1 MILFIWLFWIVTP
14 VSGKSGTFC
23 RCETYSFDGKPF
35 VAIWNSPTI
44 GCDFNFSIPIQLRK
58 YGIYENEHQTWNGNR
73 VTVFSSAQLGLY
85 PYYVL
90 NGDKNYNGGLP
101 QLVDMNEHL
110 RKARLDIIN
119 RIPDESFNGLAVIDW
134 EPWRPVWETNWAT
147 KRIYKVRSVELVR
160 SKHPHW
166 TLSKLIEKAKQD
178 FEEAAK
184 NFFVNTIN
192 LGKQLRPKA
201 LWGFYGF
208 PDCFAHEENHYQ
220 CSPEVQKYND
230 RLDWLFQSSTA
241 LFPSMYLLDEHPDN
255 RDYVLGRLR
264 ETLRFASKGVG
275 KNNRNIPIFA
285 YHRNIYENNPL
296 AFNFLTKADLDN
308 TVGLAADIGAS
319 GIIVWGNRFDE
330 NTSPEVC
337 HKIDTYIATK
347 LGPYIQNKQRQV
359 ESCNNLKCNRRGQC
373 VKSSLLTTEL
383 LKDFEIEERKES
395 CQSPMTLLP
404 IGKKDQV
411 PHKYN
416 MVEVLQKMNDLH
428 GISNINNT
436 HIQTLL
442 NKHNSLIQLS
452 SNSLANKHNEIIQND
467 IRLNGVLS
475 RKKDISPIFKKSNN
489 HTALPLKI
497 SVKRFFT
504 PEIITHKP
512 LKQMEKQNRKS
523 LTSYIDLGLHHNE
536 SNSNVDE
543 FFSQVNVTKH
553 NNTSNNLNNQSIE
566 ASFKKAEI
574 TNVNSNFSK
583 EISST
588 NLIARNI
595 SLKSNLSLANQSYS
609 IKALKKSEQFKI
621 TKGKYKDHKK
631 SEIPRVDFQ
640 ATSQLLNYS
649 MLSNEKKSKLIH
661 QLLAAVSGSLIQAP
675 DYLHKKNSSR
685 EELNRKSDIS
695 HLSHAKFMTTSKNNS
710 KSWLPHMYMIL
721 IGVSIGGALLFS
733 LVFVAVY
740 YYISFRKTFPSIIN
754 ENEYDTFSRDRKS
767 PASMPPKGHSSP
779 KTKEDKDKH
788 DDKPLSEQKTI
799 QRNME
804 LSLDSNSFSPKQTNL
819 KNSFKHSR
827 ESHRRRRSADK
838 RESERPHAFS
848 SSYPDEKIK
857 RSRSKERGST
867 YENLHSKDD
876 ITENSYNRVGREK
889 RRSSHSELKRSK
901 SRREKISKTKDGPEI
916 EINVNDLR

>member
-1 MILFIWLFWIVTP
+1 
-14 VSGKSGTFC
+14 
-23 RCETYSFDGKPF
+23 
-35 VAIWNSPTI
+35 
-44 GCDFNFSIPIQLRK
+44 
-58 YGIYENEHQTWNGNR
+58 
-73 VTVFSSAQLGLY
+73 
-85 PYYVL
+85 
-90 NGDKNYNGGLP
+90 
-101 QLVDMNEHL
+101 MNEHL

-404 IGKKDQV
+404 IGKKDQ
-411 PHKYN
+411 
-416 MVEVLQKMNDLH
+416 
-428 GISNINNT
+428 
-436 HIQTLL
+436 
-442 NKHNSLIQLS
+442 
-452 SNSLANKHNEIIQND
+452 
-467 IRLNGVLS
+467 
-475 RKKDISPIFKKSNN
+475 
-489 HTALPLKI
+489 
-497 SVKRFFT
+497 
-504 PEIITHKP
+504 
-512 LKQMEKQNRKS
+512 
-523 LTSYIDLGLHHNE
+523 GLHHNE

>member
-404 IGKKDQV
+404 IGKKDQ
-411 PHKYN
+411 
-416 MVEVLQKMNDLH
+416 
-428 GISNINNT
+428 
-436 HIQTLL
+436 
-442 NKHNSLIQLS
+442 
-452 SNSLANKHNEIIQND
+452 
-467 IRLNGVLS
+467 
-475 RKKDISPIFKKSNN
+475 
-489 HTALPLKI
+489 
-497 SVKRFFT
+497 
-504 PEIITHKP
+504 
-512 LKQMEKQNRKS
+512 
-523 LTSYIDLGLHHNE
+523 GLHHNE

>member
-428 GISNINNT
+428 GI
-436 HIQTLL
+436 
-442 NKHNSLIQLS
+442 
-452 SNSLANKHNEIIQND
+452 
-467 IRLNGVLS
+467 R
-475 RKKDISPIFKKSNN
+475 
-489 HTALPLKI
+489 
-497 SVKRFFT
+497 
-504 PEIITHKP
+504 
-512 LKQMEKQNRKS
+512 
-523 LTSYIDLGLHHNE
+523 LHHNE

>member
-184 NFFVNTIN
+184 NFFINTIN

-220 CSPEVQKYND
+220 CSSEVQKFND

-275 KNNRNIPIFA
+275 KNSRNIPIFA

-404 IGKKDQV
+404 IGKKDQ
-411 PHKYN
+411 
-416 MVEVLQKMNDLH
+416 
-428 GISNINNT
+428 
-436 HIQTLL
+436 
-442 NKHNSLIQLS
+442 
-452 SNSLANKHNEIIQND
+452 
-467 IRLNGVLS
+467 GV
-475 RKKDISPIFKKSNN
+475 
-489 HTALPLKI
+489 
-497 SVKRFFT
+497 
-504 PEIITHKP
+504 
-512 LKQMEKQNRKS
+512 Q
-523 LTSYIDLGLHHNE
+523 HNE

-574 TNVNSNFSK
+574 TNVNSSFSK

-588 NLIARNI
+588 NLIAKNI

-695 HLSHAKFMTTSKNNS
+695 HLSHAKFMTTSKNSS

-788 DDKPLSEQKTI
+788 DDKPLSDQKTM

-804 LSLDSNSFSPKQTNL
+804 LSLDSNSFSPKQSNL

-867 YENLHSKDD
+867 YENIHSKDD
-876 ITENSYNRVGREK
+876 INENSYNRVGREK

-901 SRREKISKTKDGPEI
+901 SRREKISRTKDGPEI

>member
-184 NFFVNTIN
+184 NFFINTIN

-220 CSPEVQKYND
+220 CSSEVQKFND

-275 KNNRNIPIFA
+275 KNSRNIPIFA

-428 GISNINNT
+428 GIRV
-436 HIQTLL
+436 Q
-442 NKHNSLIQLS
+442 
-452 SNSLANKHNEIIQND
+452 
-467 IRLNGVLS
+467 
-475 RKKDISPIFKKSNN
+475 
-489 HTALPLKI
+489 
-497 SVKRFFT
+497 
-504 PEIITHKP
+504 
-512 LKQMEKQNRKS
+512 
-523 LTSYIDLGLHHNE
+523 HNE

-574 TNVNSNFSK
+574 TNVNSSFSK

-588 NLIARNI
+588 NLIAKNI

-695 HLSHAKFMTTSKNNS
+695 HLSHAKFMTTSKNSS

-788 DDKPLSEQKTI
+788 DDKPLSDQKTM

-804 LSLDSNSFSPKQTNL
+804 LSLDSNSFSPKQSNL

-867 YENLHSKDD
+867 YENIHSKDD
-876 ITENSYNRVGREK
+876 INENSYNRVGREK

-901 SRREKISKTKDGPEI
+901 SRREKISRTKDGPEI